1 MVCLGGVQMNW
12 SIFKCAGVIYPSL
25 FLLLTFACAPTE
37 ETRDVESPAL
47 LESDYY
53 ESGRLK
59 PHSYHKSPVGYPDF
73 RSTEPSLMGDFP
85 QHCDGL
91 SGEQAYACAEQI
103 FWHVFQFDL
112 DGRAA
117 AHDAMGTLI
126 TRLETEQALDPEL
139 LAVLYWRRAQLGTA
153 LITEQELV
161 TNGDYTN
168 ETLISY
174 GPGLTL
180 DMQKGLELAPGN
192 ERIETWLITNQ
203 LFASVLFG
211 GDVTEMAEDLLSLYD
226 EDPGFVVA
234 SAGPPLIA
242 MPLSSGWPQRIAEM
256 YLDFDE
262 SIVKASCN
270 GECFAPGPL
279 FAKYTR
285 EGADYTMAEIMARVG
300 DREKTKYYLERSL
313 THDTA
318 QLWPHRNY
326 SESALA
332 NLDRFLGKFEE
343 RGFDEPVFDLMDIN
357 GKHACLVC
365 HNPK

>member
-1 MVCLGGVQMNW
+1 MKGVQM
-12 SIFKCAGVIYPSL
+12 SKAIFTSAWVVWGSL
-25 FLLLTFACAPTE
+25 LALLTVGCTSSD
-37 ETRDVESPAL
+37 ETAESESL
-47 LESDYY
+47 VLIESDYY

-59 PHSYHKSPVGYPDF
+59 PHSYHKSSIGYPDF
-73 RSTEPSLMGDFP
+73 RLTERRWMGEFP

-91 SGEQAYACAEQI
+91 VGEEAYACAEQI

-117 AHDAMGTLI
+117 AHDTMGELI
-126 TRLETEQALDPEL
+126 ARLDAEQSLEPEL

-180 DMQKGLELAPGN
+180 DMQKGMALAPGN
-192 ERIETWLITNQ
+192 DRIETWLITNQ

-211 GDVTEMAEDLLSLYD
+211 GDVTEMAEDLVALYD

-242 MPLSSGWPQRIAEM
+242 MPLSSGWPQRIAQM

-262 SIVKASCN
+262 SIVKASCD

-313 THDTA
+313 SHDTA
-318 QLWPHRNY
+318 DVWPHRDY
-326 SESALA
+326 PERALN
-332 NLDRFLGKFEE
+332 NLDSFIGKFEA
-343 RGFDEPVFDLMDIN
+343 RGQDEPVFDLMDIN